1 MSTQKLFRETAFNGY
16 NRDDVREYIKKQ
28 DERIRELETSLADS
42 EAIRAS
48 EQQEAQAEIEKLN
61 GIIESLNGV
70 LDEKNK
76 ENLELT
82 EQVMQLKNALLEQAN
97 ALQEKVNAIELL
109 RKELDDV
116 NAMYS
121 ELRANSDKQSEK
133 IAEQSERLSALDDKN
148 KQVEDDLRT
157 YIERSEKLKNEAE
170 GDLLAGS
177 KLRELEATIAQK
189 DERIKFLEDNWNQHK
204 ADYNVYTEVKNNV
217 ENILSGANK
226 KADET
231 LKNASMKP
239 NKCLTLLQKKE
250 KKQCLTCK
258 RSYLILNLQYRI

>member
-1 MSTQKLFRETAFNGY
+1 MFWTK
-16 NRDDVREYIKKQ
+16 
-28 DERIRELETSLADS
+28 
-42 EAIRAS
+42 
-48 EQQEAQAEIEKLN
+48 
-61 GIIESLNGV
+61 
-70 LDEKNK
+70 KNK

-231 LKNASMKP
+231 LKNASMKAKQMLDSASEEREKTVLDLKKKLSDLKLAIQNIETSVDLTVSELDRKSD
-239 NKCLTLLQKKE
+239 NKYQIPDDLLKLLKIDSE
-250 KKQCLTCK
+250 
-258 RSYLILNLQYRI
+258 